1 MEDSATSL
9 NTGMFLSLVQLL
21 LERFLTPMLTILE
34 LLTLECCVIISTVT
48 SLLIYIV
55 KEIF

>member
-21 LERFLTPMLTILE
+21 LERFLTPTLTILE